1 MSAASLY
8 RAIINRKFT
17 TEFDDAVVGQPVVNN
32 VMQGYNACCLAYGQT
47 GAGKTYTMQG
57 DLGKDASHTQH
68 GLTPRVFQAIFQ
80 AIEEREGEQQ
90 GALRQY
96 TCKCSFLQIYN
107 EQVTDLLRPSS
118 QTLTL
123 RYDVKAGVYAE
134 NLSEHIVVNGEF
146 LLPKNL

>member
-1 MSAASLY
+1 MWVHCW
-8 RAIINRKFT
+8 IGG
-17 TEFDDAVVGQPVVNN
+17 AVVGQPVVNN

-57 DLGKDASHTQH
+57 NIGKDAPHSED

-107 EQVTDLLRPSS
+107 EQVTDLLRPGN

-134 NLSEHIVVNGEF
+134 NLSEHIVVNGTHQKPQIAQAAF
-146 LLPKNL
+146 GCIYS

>member
-1 MSAASLY
+1 MWVQCW
-8 RAIINRKFT
+8 IGG
-17 TEFDDAVVGQPVVNN
+17 AVVGQPVVNN

-57 DLGKDASHTQH
+57 NIGKDAPHSED

-107 EQVTDLLRPSS
+107 EQVTDLLRPGN

-134 NLSEHIVVNGEF
+134 NLSEHIVVNGMHQKPQIAQASF
-146 LLPKNL
+146 GCIYS